1 MKDSFDKWARHMGW
15 WALQAPLRG
24 KGVQD
29 RMLLGSGARRPC
41 AQRPWTALMGWG
53 LERRGMLCSL
63 RFFLSLCLPD
73 IPLAVPD
80 PKPGAKELV
89 MCS

>member
-1 MKDSFDKWARHMGW
+1 MKDSFEKWARHMGW

-29 RMLLGSGARRPC
+29 RMLLGSGARRLC
-41 AQRPWTALMGWG
+41 AQHPRTALMGWG

-63 RFFLSLCLPD
+63 RFLLSQCLPD
-73 IPLAVPD
+73 ILLAVPD
-80 PKPGAKELV
+80 PKAGPRSL
-89 MCS
+89 